1 MLALAPD
8 VARTPPLALALATAL
23 TLGLLAPPAAALEPQ
38 RPQRPDE
45 ALGSDLPPGG
55 RVPAPPEVRATV
67 RDRSGELALRPGRD
81 GRLVY
86 VDPAGRFTA
95 VVDHDGTVYFA
106 DRFRRPHRR
115 NRGRGRG
122 LGRPPEGGRGINPF
136 SGVRVG
142 GPNEWLLRASGQ
154 DLHVRAKAQFLDR
167 TASMRRR
174 LATAATRALLQQ
186 QLQALPRQLD
196 AIWRAPSLSPAQR
209 RRLLFERWDECDEAA
224 RSDAAASELD
234 RVREAAATAARATI
248 EAWVRRHAPRG
259 DALAF
264 GDDEL
269 RRLNRDRRSRAPF
282 DPYGDADPAREDTP

>member
-1 MLALAPD
+1 MARALPIRLA
-8 VARTPPLALALATAL
+8 VATAL
-23 TLGLLAPPAAALEPQ
+23 LLGGLASPAGAFEPL

-55 RVPAPPEVRATV
+55 RVPGPPEVRASV
-67 RDRSGELALRPGRD
+67 RDRSGEIALRPGRD

-86 VDPAGRFTA
+86 VDPSGRFTA
-95 VVDHDGTVYFA
+95 IVDHDGTVYFA

-122 LGRPPEGGRGINPF
+122 LGRPPEGARGINPF
-136 SGVRVG
+136 VGVRVR
-142 GPNEWLLRASGQ
+142 GPNEWLLRASGH

-167 TASMRRR
+167 TASLRRE
-174 LATAATRALLQQ
+174 LATAAVRAQLQQ
-186 QLQALPRQLD
+186 QLRALPRQLD

-209 RRLLFERWDECDEAA
+209 RRLLFQRWDECDEP
-224 RSDAAASELD
+224 AAAATSRSELD

-259 DALAF
+259 DAMAF

-282 DPYGDADPAREDTP
+282 DPYAREELP